1 MEELNIHIAC
11 KDGITI
17 LKPSGKL
24 ILDAVSELRRAIDD
38 ELHAGGENP
47 KLLVD
52 FDDVSMIGSA
62 GLGILMQVH
71 VSMIRNGGRLA
82 IINTNTTIRHLLVR
96 SRLITTFEHFD
107 SESEAISSL
116 TSSDSGE

>member
-1 MEELNIHIAC
+1 MEDLNIHIAR

-24 ILDAVSELRRAIDD
+24 ILDAVSELRRAIDV
-38 ELHAGGENP
+38 ELLATGENP

-52 FDDVSMIGSA
+52 FEDVAMIGSA

-82 IINTNTTIRHLLVR
+82 IINTNRTIRHLLVR
-96 SRLITTFEHFD
+96 SRLITTFEHYE

-116 TSSDSGE
+116 ASSNT

>member
-1 MEELNIHIAC
+1 MEQLRIHISC

-24 ILDAVSELRRAIDD
+24 ILDAVSELRQAIDAK
-38 ELHAGGENP
+38 LPASGENP

-71 VSMIRNGGRLA
+71 VSMIKNGGRLA
-82 IINTNTTIRHLLVR
+82 IVNTNATIRHLLTR

-116 TSSDSGE
+116 TSSNT

>member
-38 ELHAGGENP
+38 ELLAGGENP

-116 TSSDSGE
+116 TSLDSGE

>member
-1 MEELNIHIAC
+1 MEELNIHIAS

-24 ILDAVSELRRAIDD
+24 ILDAVSELRQAIDA
-38 ELHAGGENP
+38 ELLASGEDP
-47 KLLVD
+47 KLIVD
-52 FDDVSMIGSA
+52 FGDVSMIGSS

-71 VSMIRNGGRLA
+71 VSMIRNGVRLA
-82 IINTNTTIRHLLVR
+82 TINTNSTIQHLLVR

-107 SESEAISSL
+107 SESEALSSL
-116 TSSDSGE
+116 ASPNI

>member
-1 MEELNIHIAC
+1 MNIHIAC

-24 ILDAVSELRRAIDD
+24 ILDAVSGFREAIDA
-38 ELHAGGENP
+38 ELLASGGDP
-47 KLLVD
+47 KLIVD
-52 FDDVSMIGSA
+52 FDDVSMIGSS

-96 SRLITTFEHFD
+96 SRLISTFEHFD

-116 TSSDSGE
+116 TSPIT

>member
-1 MEELNIHIAC
+1 MKIHTAS

-24 ILDAVSELRRAIDD
+24 ILDAVSELRQAIDA
-38 ELHAGGENP
+38 ELLASSENP

-52 FDDVSMIGSA
+52 FEDVSMIGSS
-62 GLGILMQVH
+62 GLGVLMQVH

-82 IINTNTTIRHLLVR
+82 IINTNSTIQHLLVR
-96 SRLITTFEHFD
+96 SRLMATFEHFD

-116 TSSDSGE
+116 TAPNT

>member
-1 MEELNIHIAC
+1 MNIHIAC

-24 ILDAVSELRRAIDD
+24 ILDAVSELREAIDA
-38 ELHAGGENP
+38 ELLASGEDP
-47 KLLVD
+47 KLIVD
-52 FDDVSMIGSA
+52 FNDVSMIGSS

-82 IINTNTTIRHLLVR
+82 VINTNTTIRHLLVR

-107 SESEAISSL
+107 SEREAISSL
-116 TSSDSGE
+116 TSPNT

>member
-1 MEELNIHIAC
+1 MNIHITRKA
-11 KDGITI
+11 GITI

-24 ILDAVSELRRAIDD
+24 ILDAVSELRQVIDA
-38 ELHAGGENP
+38 ELVASGEDP
-47 KLLVD
+47 KLMVD

-71 VSMIRNGGRLA
+71 VSMIKTGGRLA
-82 IINTNTTIRHLLVR
+82 IVNTNTTIRHLLTR

-116 TSSDSGE
+116 ASPNT